1 MAQTLGLGNNWYAI
15 PLARNLNLPQQANQ
29 VMLASSQQRLRMIF
43 DCNCLLA
50 MNNLFGCLV
59 RLLTETNWSRS
70 MELFKFALGI
80 ASIISLPECRN
91 EDQAI

>member
-1 MAQTLGLGNNWYAI
+1 
-15 PLARNLNLPQQANQ
+15 
-29 VMLASSQQRLRMIF
+29 MIF